1 MEEKNH
7 GAMTMKRLTVALV
20 VCVALISLTL
30 ALLIN
35 AAV

>member
-1 MEEKNH
+1 MLFKII
-7 GAMTMKRLTVALV
+7 GKRLTVALV
-20 VCVALISLTL
+20 ACVALISLSL